1 MWRERGR
8 EDMRQCVSSRNHMK
22 LLTFVKKGHDD
33 SVRVN
38 VWLPLE
44 EKEWNGNFF
53 GQGGGGYVSLLLL
66 LSLCLFYS

>member
-1 MWRERGR
+1 MK
-8 EDMRQCVSSRNHMK
+8 QCVLSRNDMK
-22 LLTFVKKGHDD
+22 LLTFIKKKGHDD

-66 LSLCLFYS
+66 ISLCLLYS